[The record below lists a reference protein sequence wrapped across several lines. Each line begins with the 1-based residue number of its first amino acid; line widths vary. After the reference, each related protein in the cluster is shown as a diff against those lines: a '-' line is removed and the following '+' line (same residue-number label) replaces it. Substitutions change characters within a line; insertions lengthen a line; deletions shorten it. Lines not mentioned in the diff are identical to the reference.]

1 MVAFAQTFHLTVT
14 LAYYPIDESVLFL
27 VYFEQMLRVSFE
39 AGEVFMR
46 RINALATHPKECL
59 LSSFSVS
66 YPVEDVLQR
75 TFVVARD
82 FPFSKRRL
90 FL

>member
-1 MVAFAQTFHLTVT
+1 M
-14 LAYYPIDESVLFL
+14 FL
-27 VYFEQMLRVSFE
+27 VYFEEILRISFE

-46 RINALATHPKECL
+46 GINALVTHPQKCL
-59 LSSFSVS
+59 LSSFSVY
-66 YPVEDVLQR
+66 YPMENVLQR
-75 TFVVARD
+75 TFVRARD